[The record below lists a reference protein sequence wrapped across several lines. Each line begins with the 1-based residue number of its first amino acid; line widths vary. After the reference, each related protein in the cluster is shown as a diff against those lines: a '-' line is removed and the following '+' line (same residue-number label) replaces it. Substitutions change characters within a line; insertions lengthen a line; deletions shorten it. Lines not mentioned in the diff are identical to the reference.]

1 MSLEGLA
8 PNQNVAILYLSTM
21 EVHIENVTNL
31 VSSSMQW
38 MPSLPLIEFDQ
49 TKRMGHRSWSTDD
62 AYSTHLLVRFK
73 MLHQRGGRS
82 VGAATDVR
90 HGVVKLYLQSK

>member
-1 MSLEGLA
+1 MRVMSLEGLA

-49 TKRMGHRSWSTDD
+49 TKRMGH
-62 AYSTHLLVRFK
+62 LP
-73 MLHQRGGRS
+73 
-82 VGAATDVR
+82 
-90 HGVVKLYLQSK
+90 